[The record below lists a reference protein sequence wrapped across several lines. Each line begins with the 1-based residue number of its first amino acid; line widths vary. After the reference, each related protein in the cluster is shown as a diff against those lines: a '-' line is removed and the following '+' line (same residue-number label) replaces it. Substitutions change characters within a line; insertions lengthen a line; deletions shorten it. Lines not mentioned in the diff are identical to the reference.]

1 MPLFL
6 AIDTSEE
13 ICSVAL
19 FENDEL
25 LYSRQTKEP
34 NSHSKYI
41 FGTIRDVIYEK
52 SVYWPDISAFVLNL
66 GPGSYT
72 GLRIGSAAL
81 KSISYCTNVPI
92 IGLTSLEIMSA
103 AYWSQ
108 HSDLTEKDVI
118 CSAMDARRMEVFWEF
133 FDHEGNSIHE
143 ASPAILDEVK
153 PPSCTEGKKVHLIG
167 SATAKMKDLNYF
179 PEQTISEENRL
190 HAKHMGHLIPG
201 KWEKEE
207 FEDVAY
213 FEPSYLKEFFFV
225 KSRNK

>member
-1 MPLFL
+1 VPLFL

-25 LYSRQTKEP
+25 LYTRQTKEP

-52 SVYWPDISAFVLNL
+52 SVYWPNINAFVLNL

-72 GLRIGSAAL
+72 GLRIGSSAL

-103 AYWSQ
+103 AYRDQ
-108 HSDLTEKDVI
+108 TPGLTEKDVI
-118 CSAMDARRMEVFWEF
+118 CAAMDARRMEVFWQF

-143 ASPAILDEVK
+143 ANPAILDEVS
-153 PPSCTEGKKVHLIG
+153 PPDCTKGKHVHLIG
-167 SATAKMKDLNYF
+167 SATGKMKDLNYF
-179 PEQTISEENRL
+179 PEQTVSLENWL
-190 HAKHMGHLIPG
+190 HAKHMGHLISD
-201 KWEKEE
+201 KWEKKE
-207 FEDVAY
+207 FLDVAY
-213 FEPSYLKEFFFV
+213 FEPTYLKEFFFV